1 MPRDPLLFLLAIAVL
16 LNLALILGV
25 VLIRLQAARPG
36 ASRGDRRPVRPGQ
49 RPAVGVVRRPS
60 GATAVPAVPAAEPM
74 LTRLAE
80 PPPPPILESVEPATI
95 VAASV
100 AEAGAT
106 RPVTAASPTTRRA
119 RRFVLPKLE
128 EDGARAERA
137 IQAVLGEG
145 PSTQSGDVSPAHR
158 PRRRSR
164 RHRPSGPAEHTALD
178 IAVRG
183 LDDLARRVGS
193 DAADR
198 LMEAVRGTIH
208 AHLRSGD
215 RTIDLGDG
223 RLRVIVETD
232 RDGATSAAERL
243 RGLTAP
249 WLAAAAVP
257 LSLRIALP
265 GPDAVAEGVAA
276 S

>member
-1 MPRDPLLFLLAIAVL
+1 MPRDPLLFLLAFAVL
-16 LNLALILGV
+16 LNLALLLGV
-25 VLIRLQAARPG
+25 VLIRLQAARPV
-36 ASRGDRRPVRPGQ
+36 APENHRRRDRPQQ
-49 RPAVGVVRRPS
+49 RPAEAVVRRPS
-60 GATAVPAVPAAEPM
+60 GATPVPAAE
-74 LTRLAE
+74 LLLSTLAE
-80 PPPPPILESVEPATI
+80 PPPPSVARSVEPAPI
-95 VAASV
+95 VATPV
-100 AEAGAT
+100 AADPGAT
-106 RPVTAASPTTRRA
+106 RPVTTASPTVRRA

-128 EDGARAERA
+128 EDRARAERA

-164 RHRPSGPAEHTALD
+164 RHRPSGPVEHTALD

-183 LDDLARRVGS
+183 LDELGRRVGS
-193 DAADR
+193 DAGDR

-208 AHLRSGD
+208 GHLRSGD

-232 RDGATSAAERL
+232 RDGAMSAAERL
-243 RGLTAP
+243 GGLTSP

-257 LSLRIALP
+257 LSLRIALASP
-265 GPDAVAEGVAA
+265 EAVPEGVAA